1 MNYNT
6 HNTYGVPQSFSE
18 FILFFWDS
26 SDLPKWRRRRRW
38 RARSCGG
45 RGGGAV
51 RSGGTSGHGAAWD
64 APRAH
69 GAALRSF
76 RPKLESVLTPQGRH
90 GSASATPR
98 GASGGCHLTP
108 RPAASAWSGVVA
120 TTESMSASFVQ
131 SELER
136 TLKECLALIS
146 EQFLLDE
153 VGSPY
158 TDLQAFSADESR
170 AVKLGEVRVWVPRAG
185 TKGSPIE
192 KVVHVKFHVKVLTS
206 QLVFA
211 FTSARS
217 LVPHFSLGV
226 SRSGSSDAC
235 GVHVDLISKVP
246 LEDASPEYTEQC
258 YHALMAARNN
268 VLSTLSALPNRGA
281 QARAPAIPA
290 SRRPFRTHPQGRR
303 PLGPPVLLT

>member
-1 MNYNT
+1 
-6 HNTYGVPQSFSE
+6 
-18 FILFFWDS
+18 
-26 SDLPKWRRRRRW
+26 
-38 RARSCGG
+38 
-45 RGGGAV
+45 
-51 RSGGTSGHGAAWD
+51 
-64 APRAH
+64 
-69 GAALRSF
+69 
-76 RPKLESVLTPQGRH
+76 
-90 GSASATPR
+90 
-98 GASGGCHLTP
+98 
-108 RPAASAWSGVVA
+108 
-120 TTESMSASFVQ
+120 MSASFVQ

-146 EQFLLDE
+146 EQFSLDE

-170 AVKLGEVRVWVPRAG
+170 AVKLGEVRVWVPLAG
-185 TKGSPIE
+185 TKDSPIE